1 MARNAFFRIGAGIR
15 RVTEKTRA
23 LVFHLIHERTILLL
37 TVMFCVGA
45 AATLWQLSHL
55 SSNLVESGA
64 LQGTSLYADSLTEL
78 RTFYGSEIVERV
90 KPLGIEVTH
99 DYATKPGAI
108 PIPATF
114 SIEFGKHVSKKGSG
128 MQVRLYSDY
137 PFAFRKDGGA
147 RDDFEKEALLQLRK
161 QPDKPFFR
169 FEDFQGRPALRYGTA
184 VSMKAG
190 CVACHNTHPESPKTD
205 WKVGDVRGVQEII
218 RPLDSAAAQTWA
230 GWQGT
235 FILLATMGFLGLGG
249 LALAIGRMR
258 RNSAEL
264 QLRVFE
270 RMAAETRLLALR
282 DINVAITSTLDFH
295 SVLNMLLETIDA
307 VLPNMAIQIWLVD
320 RQSGEVERAACWNL
334 DEADWKGRKL
344 THTPALVKEAMSTR
358 GAAFA
363 RNVQTDPRIAD
374 SEYFRRQGV
383 ISYLG
388 IPLVVKEKVLG
399 VLTFLT
405 REEHQFSADE
415 IEFLTTL
422 AHQAAIALDNSQ
434 LYEQTRKQSVE
445 LEKSNAAKDE
455 LLAALAQQKEELSR
469 LNAGLGSEIAERR
482 RAESEIAAKNRDLET
497 LHEIGQI
504 ILTAPDI
511 KTASEKILHH
521 ALTAGAC
528 DIGSIRLLNA
538 ETPSLDLVAHSGYRD
553 VDSIAPRH
561 GNVGEATNGRHTLA
575 MVTAPRPHIVEDVQ
589 QAKGLRTFKKEGV
602 QSAIIVPVRNQ
613 DKVLGAFQLGS
624 RAGGRFQAEQ
634 IRFLEAIGNQMGI
647 AVQKARLFDEIKKQ
661 TVELEKSSKT
671 KDELLEAMA
680 SQKEEL
686 SRLNAGLHR
695 EIAERGKARAEISA
709 KNRDLETLLYVTS
722 HDLREPLRAIENFS
736 RIVNDRYRDRLDEK
750 GQDFLRR
757 VILGSQRLTQLLD
770 DILML
775 SRSQRMG
782 VPAEAIA
789 GETIVQ
795 EALKR
800 LEGKVS
806 LTNAQVHVAP
816 EFGGLRVDKTWATQ
830 AVYNLIANALKFT
843 RDGGVPDVEVSPYR
857 PDESNAETIGIS
869 VRDRGP
875 GVAPEHAERI
885 FQLFQRAVGREIEG
899 TGAGLAIVRQIAER
913 HGGNAWVQPRDGGGS
928 EFIITFGKNN
938 NLQGVNDL

>member
-1 MARNAFFRIGAGIR
+1 MARNASFRIGGGIH

-64 LQGTSLYADSLTEL
+64 LHGTSLYADSLTEL
-78 RTFYGSEIVERV
+78 RTFYASQIVERV
-90 KPLGIEVTH
+90 KPQGIEVTH
-99 DYATKPGAI
+99 DYATKQGAI

-114 SIEFGKHVSKKGSG
+114 SIEFGKLVSKKGSG
-128 MQVRLYSDY
+128 MQVRLYSDH
-137 PFAFRKDGGA
+137 PFPSRKDGGA
-147 RDDFEKEALLQLRK
+147 GDDFEKEALLQLRK
-161 QPDKPFFR
+161 HPDKPFFR
-169 FEDFQGRPALRYGTA
+169 FEDFQGRPSLRYGTA
-184 VSMKAG
+184 VPMKAG

-218 RPLDSAAAQTWA
+218 RPLDSAVAKTRA

-258 RNSAEL
+258 RSSAEL
-264 QLRVFE
+264 ELRVAE
-270 RMAAETRLLALR
+270 RTAAETRLLALR
-282 DINVAITSTLDFH
+282 DINAAITSTLDFH

-320 RQSGEVERAACWNL
+320 RQSGQVERAACLNL

-344 THTPALVKEAMSTR
+344 KDTPPLVKEAMSTR
-358 GAAFA
+358 AAAFA
-363 RNVQTDPRIAD
+363 RNVQTDPRTAD

-383 ISYLG
+383 VSYLG
-388 IPLVVKEKVLG
+388 MPLVVKEKVLG

-405 REEHQFSADE
+405 REEHQFIDE
-415 IEFLTTL
+415 ETEFLTTL
-422 AHQAAIALDNSQ
+422 AHQSAIALDNSQ
-434 LYEQTRKQSVE
+434 LYEQTRKQAVELERANQDLKRKEEIQALLKELNQDITGLDIDTLLKKLTERVREILRVDISDVRVLVEGEWKLTGIAGIAPSLLTSGRSGTGRGPAGWILQHRQSLVIPDLTRTDIPTGTTMKHLGLRGYVGVPLFSRSGEVIGVLRAISYQPRNFTQEEVDLLQQLANGSGVALENARLLEEIKRQAVE

-455 LLAALAQQKEELSR
+455 LLVVMVRQQ
-469 LNAGLGSEIAERR
+469 
-482 RAESEIAAKNRDLET
+482 
-497 LHEIGQI
+497 
-504 ILTAPDI
+504 
-511 KTASEKILHH
+511 
-521 ALTAGAC
+521 
-528 DIGSIRLLNA
+528 
-538 ETPSLDLVAHSGYRD
+538 
-553 VDSIAPRH
+553 
-561 GNVGEATNGRHTLA
+561 
-575 MVTAPRPHIVEDVQ
+575 
-589 QAKGLRTFKKEGV
+589 
-602 QSAIIVPVRNQ
+602 
-613 DKVLGAFQLGS
+613 
-624 RAGGRFQAEQ
+624 
-634 IRFLEAIGNQMGI
+634 
-647 AVQKARLFDEIKKQ
+647 
-661 TVELEKSSKT
+661 
-671 KDELLEAMA
+671 
-680 SQKEEL
+680 EEL

-695 EIAERGKARAEISA
+695 EIAERGKARAEIAA

-736 RIVNDRYRDRLDEK
+736 RIVNDRYGERLDEK

-757 VILGSQRLTQLLD
+757 VIQGSQRLTRLLD

-782 VPAEAIA
+782 APTEAVA

-806 LTNAQVHVAP
+806 ATNAQVHVAP
-816 EFGGLRVDKTWATQ
+816 EIGGLRVDKTWATQ

-843 RDGGVPDVEVSPYR
+843 RDGGAPEIDVTAYR
-857 PDESNAETIGIS
+857 PQESGSETVGIA

-913 HGGNAWVQPRDGGGS
+913 HGGHAWVQPRDGGGS

-938 NLQGVNDL
+938 NLQGVNEL

>member
-1 MARNAFFRIGAGIR
+1 MARNASFRIGGGMR
-15 RVTEKTRA
+15 RVTEKARA
-23 LVFHLIHERTILLL
+23 LVFHLIYDRTIFLL

-45 AATLWQLSHL
+45 AATLWHLSHL

-78 RTFYGSEIVERV
+78 RTFYGSQIVDRV
-90 KPLGIEVTH
+90 KPQGIEVTH

-128 MQVRLYSDY
+128 MLVRLYSDH
-137 PFAFRKDGGA
+137 PFPFRKDGGA

-169 FEDFQGRPALRYGTA
+169 FEDYQGRPSLRYGTA
-184 VSMKAG
+184 VPMKAG

-218 RPLDSAAAQTWA
+218 RPLDGAAAETRA

-235 FILLATMGFLGLGG
+235 FILLAAMGFLGLSG

-258 RNSAEL
+258 RSSTEL
-264 QLRVFE
+264 ELRVVE
-270 RMAAETRLLALR
+270 RTAAEARLLALR
-282 DINVAITSTLDFH
+282 DINVAITSTLDFQ

-320 RQSGEVERAACWNL
+320 RQSGQVERAACWNL

-344 THTPALVKEAMSTR
+344 KATPALVKEAMTTR
-358 GAAFA
+358 AAAFA

-374 SEYFRRQGV
+374 SEYFRRQRV
-383 ISYLG
+383 VSYLG

-405 REEHQFSADE
+405 REEHQFAADE

-434 LYEQTRKQSVE
+434 LYEQTRKQAVE

-455 LLAALAQQKEELSR
+455 LLGALAQQKEELSR
-469 LNAGLGSEIAERR
+469 LNAGLSSEIAERR
-482 RAESEIAAKNRDLET
+482 RVENEIAAKNRDLET

-504 ILTAPDI
+504 ILTSPDV

-528 DIGSIRLLNA
+528 DIGCIRLLDA
-538 ETPSLDLVAHSGYRD
+538 ETSTLVAHSGYRD
-553 VDSIAPRH
+553 VNSIKARH
-561 GNVGEATNGRHTLA
+561 RNVGEATSGQHTLA
-575 MVTAPRPHIVEDVQ
+575 MVTEPRPHIVENVQ
-589 QAKGLRTFKKEGV
+589 QGKGLRTFKKEGV
-602 QSAIIVPVRNQ
+602 HSAIVVPVRNQ
-613 DKVLGAFQLGS
+613 DKVLGAFLLGS
-624 RAGGRFQAEQ
+624 RADRKFQTEQ

-647 AVQKARLFDEIKKQ
+647 AVEKARLFDEIKKQ
-661 TVELEKSSKT
+661 TLELEKSNKT
-671 KDELLEAMA
+671 KDELLDAMA

-695 EIAERGKARAEISA
+695 EIAERSKARAEISA

-757 VILGSQRLTQLLD
+757 VIQGSQRLTQLLD

-782 VPAEAIA
+782 VPAEAVA

-806 LTNAQVHVAP
+806 VTNAQVHVAP

-857 PDESNAETIGIS
+857 PDESNSETIGIT

-928 EFIITFGKNN
+928 EFIITFSKNN
-938 NLQGVNDL
+938 NLQGVNEL